1 MRFNKRILPV
11 AALAAWVWS
20 ASGVQAAVVPFTE
33 DFDADNAGWKDT
45 ASADLSF
52 VAAGG
57 PDGSGYVSGSFSFAN
72 AAEGDT
78 PVLLR
83 GQGNFDASGDA
94 FVGNWLS
101 DGVSGFNAWVRHDA
115 PFPLTYFARFA
126 SSINFPGAVAISF
139 APVPPN
145 TWTKISFDIGA
156 LNPQFVTFEGSDFNS
171 VFGNVGNVQL
181 GVSVFAPLAGY
192 IPAVTLDL
200 DRPTITPEPATL
212 GLMSLGGWALLRR
225 RGLR

>member
-1 MRFNKRILPV
+1 MRFNKRIWSV
-11 AALAAWVWS
+11 AVAVAVGS
-20 ASGVQAAVVPFTE
+20 VASVQAAVVPFTE
-33 DFDADNAGWKDT
+33 DFSADNANWKDP

-57 PDGSGYVSGSFSFAN
+57 PDASGFVTTAFSFAG

-94 FVGNWLS
+94 FVGDWTS
-101 DGVSGFNAWVRHDA
+101 EGVTTFSAWVRHDA

-126 SSINFPGAVAISF
+126 SPINFPGAVAINF
-139 APVPPN
+139 APVLPN
-145 TWTKISFDIGA
+145 TWTKISFDISA
-156 LNPQFVTFEGSDFNS
+156 LNPQFVTFEGADFNS

-181 GVSVFAPLAGY
+181 GVSVSAALAGY
-192 IPAVTLDL
+192 TPAVTLGL
-200 DRPTITPEPATL
+200 DQPTITPEPATF
-212 GLMSLGGWALLRR
+212 GLMALGAWALPRR
-225 RGLR
+225 RGAK